1 MGRSLTLRLL
11 RAFFSLPFWRVN
23 VANAAEP
30 TPGTKGLAL
39 LKENCGRCHS
49 IQAKGNS
56 PLKAAP
62 PMRTIYM
69 RIGPEELQAELA
81 EGVLSMHKQMPQIQF
96 SDEDVYAI
104 MSFLYGIAANK

>member
-1 MGRSLTLRLL
+1 
-11 RAFFSLPFWRVN
+11 
-23 VANAAEP
+23 
-30 TPGTKGLAL
+30 
-39 LKENCGRCHS
+39 
-49 IQAKGNS
+49 
-56 PLKAAP
+56 
-62 PMRTIYM
+62 MRTIYK